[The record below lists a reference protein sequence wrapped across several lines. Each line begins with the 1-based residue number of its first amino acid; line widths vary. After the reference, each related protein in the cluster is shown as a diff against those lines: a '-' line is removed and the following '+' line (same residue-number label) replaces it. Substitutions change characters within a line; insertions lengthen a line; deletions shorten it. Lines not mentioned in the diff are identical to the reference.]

1 MFPGSAIPPPRPP
14 TNFIAPALRHQ
25 IVAAVVDTPMSCAAP
40 IMGHPGIPGR
50 TTSGAQLSNADI
62 HSASQPPNPRMLQTG
77 REHFFETC
85 GIPSAGRCLVSV
97 RRQDPFVIRSA
108 ARARTK
114 PALIPAV
121 HRDRIASWS
130 QLWRKLPQDPPVRLR
145 SSFFTK
151 RGAAQYLAALRRGS
165 GGCVAEQS

>member
-1 MFPGSAIPPPRPP
+1 MFPGSVIPPPRPP

-40 IMGHPGIPGR
+40 HNGTSRHTWSNNLRRTALECGYPLGIA
-50 TTSGAQLSNADI
+50 TSKSTDVADWQR
-62 HSASQPPNPRMLQTG
+62 ALFR
-77 REHFFETC
+77 TC

-121 HRDRIASWS
+121 VATRAQITARSTSEASLVLLH
-130 QLWRKLPQDPPVRLR
+130 QTRRRP
-145 SSFFTK
+145 
-151 RGAAQYLAALRRGS
+151 YLAALRRGS
-165 GGCVAEQS
+165 GEGAWLNNREGG

>member
-1 MFPGSAIPPPRPP
+1 
-14 TNFIAPALRHQ
+14 
-25 IVAAVVDTPMSCAAP
+25 
-40 IMGHPGIPGR
+40 MGHPGIPGR

-121 HRDRIASWS
+121 VATRAQITARSTSEASLVLLH
-130 QLWRKLPQDPPVRLR
+130 QTRRRP
-145 SSFFTK
+145 
-151 RGAAQYLAALRRGS
+151 YLAALRRGS
-165 GGCVAEQS
+165 GEGAWLNNREGG